1 VLKFLLAVADVAQ
14 VQIEKNEDLLVKT
27 ERLDGANVGKT
38 QRTGNPVRKKII
50 CRLRHVFELIVPK
63 KKNHLDQCLSK
74 CMQKKLFFGNRQLT
88 DSFR

>member
-27 ERLDGANVGKT
+27 ECLDGANVGKT

-63 KKNHLDQCLSK
+63 KKIISTSVYLNVCRKSYFLATV
-74 CMQKKLFFGNRQLT
+74 N
-88 DSFR
+88 